1 MKKLLIL
8 FVFLLGAIML
18 SSCNNAS
25 DFVFR
30 NKTKQT
36 KAEIQEKMLF
46 YSNHLLS
53 TIDETLSQNMHLN
66 SEYIEEPEEEIPY
79 IYRENLPPQYDYP
92 YNPDIPDPE
101 FIYHSAEALNLYY
114 ETLNLCDDFEEDV
127 FCTIEQEEFD
137 LYIKVKLEEDE
148 LFIEAYRYD
157 SYSYFNTKYSFVNT
171 EFMYLNLIDEKVYLE
186 VVRDNQQKS
195 GDNEIHDVF
204 YDVYYESGDMFN
216 ISVNMKMDADV
227 YYQKFLKSA
236 KSVFLFSNS
245 EEGKGFNYTDSE
257 NSIFHS
263 VSYDANGDIRGIYL
277 VYGYHNP
284 QFKFF
289 YFPNNFLE
297 DVQLTWNL
305 FDVAGWDRVVLNEYG
320 HDQIFNGET
329 EVLQDFS
336 TLFEVYPE
344 LSTATT
350 YIFMDKENVT
360 QDIIDLSRYGLSFDF
375 ITLEKVNSDLFFL
388 HINHVSILED
398 YGFDED
404 MSINKQKLLDLFPY
418 FADETIVA
426 ELFNKMG

>member
-8 FVFLLGAIML
+8 FVFLLGAITL
-18 SSCNNAS
+18 SGCNNGS
-25 DFVFR
+25 DFVFK

-53 TIDETLSQNMHLN
+53 TIDETLSQNLHLD
-66 SEYIEEPEEEIPY
+66 SVYEEEPEEEIPY
-79 IYRENLPPQYDYP
+79 IYRDDLPPQYDYP
-92 YNPDIPDPE
+92 YNPDIPDPD
-101 FIYHSAEALNLYY
+101 FIRHSAEALNLYY
-114 ETLNLCDDFEEDV
+114 ETINLCDEFEEDV
-127 FCTIEQEEFD
+127 FCTIVHEGFD
-137 LYIKVKLEEDE
+137 LYIRVKLEEDE

-157 SYSYFNTKYSFVNT
+157 SYSYFNTKHSFVNV
-171 EFMYLNLIDEKVYLE
+171 EYMYLNMIDEKVFLE
-186 VVRDNQQKS
+186 VVRDDKQKMNDS
-195 GDNEIHDVF
+195 ETQYVY
-204 YDVYYESGDMFN
+204 YDVYYESGDMLN
-216 ISVNMKMDADV
+216 ISVNMKMEADV
-227 YYQKFLKSA
+227 HYQKFLKSE
-236 KSVFLFSNS
+236 KSVFAFSNS

-257 NSIFHS
+257 NNVFHS
-263 VSYDANGDIRGIYL
+263 LSLYENGDIRGIYV

-289 YFPNNFLE
+289 YFPTNPWEN
-297 DVQLTWNL
+297 VQMTWNL

-344 LSTATT
+344 LSTAIT
-350 YIFMDKENVT
+350 YIFMNKESVT
-360 QDIIDLSRYGLSFDF
+360 QDIVDLSRYGLSFDF
-375 ITLEKVNSDLFFL
+375 ITLDEVNEDLEFL
-388 HINHVSILED
+388 QNNHVSILEE
-398 YGFDED
+398 YGFAED
-404 MSINKQKLLDLFPY
+404 MSKNKQKLLDLIPY